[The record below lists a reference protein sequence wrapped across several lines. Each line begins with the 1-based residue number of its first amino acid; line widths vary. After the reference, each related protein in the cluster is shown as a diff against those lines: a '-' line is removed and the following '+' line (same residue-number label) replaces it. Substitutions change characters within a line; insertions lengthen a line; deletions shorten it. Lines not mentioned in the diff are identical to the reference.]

1 MPLDTL
7 STYATTHLRLD
18 GRRWNELRN
27 FTASISTQPSADGS
41 SLITMGNT
49 SVVCTITGPRE
60 GRNQGDR
67 NNALVETEI
76 NIAPFALQD
85 RGRPGGSGRPA
96 GRTDKRLQE
105 IQTTISQTFQSHL
118 FTNLYPRSTI
128 LISLTVLSLDGS
140 LLPALMNAASLALV
154 DAGVPMPSILS
165 SISTGIIMPSSMA
178 STGRERPE
186 PVLDLNIAEEQE
198 LPFLTVGSVRG
209 TSGSE
214 DMIATLIMESRVQ
227 AGDGGSGGVLEVML
241 GVGLDGCKSVRGRM
255 EDVVRKHGKR
265 VMEGKV

>member
-1 MPLDTL
+1 
-7 STYATTHLRLD
+7 
-18 GRRWNELRN
+18 
-27 FTASISTQPSADGS
+27 
-41 SLITMGNT
+41 MGNT

-60 GRNQGDR
+60 GRGQGDR

-76 NIAPFALQD
+76 NIAPFAQAD
-85 RGRPGGSGRPA
+85 RGRAGGRGP

-105 IQTTISQTFQSHL
+105 LQTTISQTFQSHL
-118 FTNLYPRSTI
+118 FTHLYPRSTV

-140 LLPALMNAASLALV
+140 LLPALLNAASLALV
-154 DAGVPMPSILS
+154 DAGVPMPSILAA
-165 SISTGIIMPSSMA
+165 ISTGMIMPSSMA

-186 PVLDLNIAEEQE
+186 PVLDLNVAEEQE

-209 TSGSE
+209 TSGRE
-214 DMIATLIMESRVQ
+214 DMVATLIMESRIQ
-227 AGDGGSGGVLEVML
+227 AGEGRSGSALEVML

-265 VMEGKV
+265 VMEGKA

>member
-18 GRRWNELRN
+18 GRRWNEIRN
-27 FTASISTQPSADGS
+27 FAASISTQPSADGS
-41 SLITMGNT
+41 SLVSMGNT

-60 GRNQGDR
+60 GRGQGDR

-76 NIAPFALQD
+76 NIAPFAQQD
-85 RGRPGGSGRPA
+85 RRSSRA
-96 GRTDKRLQE
+96 ARTDKRLQE
-105 IQTTISQTFQSHL
+105 LQTTISQTFQSHL
-118 FTNLYPRSTI
+118 FTHLYPRSTI

-140 LLPALMNAASLALV
+140 LLPSLLNAASLALV

-186 PVLDLNIAEEQE
+186 PVLDLNVAEEQE

-209 TSGSE
+209 TSGTE

-227 AGDGGSGGVLEVML
+227 AGDGTGGGVLEVML

-255 EDVVRKHGKR
+255 EDVIRKHGKR